1 MLDRPEDVAHRAAVR
16 TLLFLLD
23 FSVVATALLSGLFW
37 WQASRKRLRRVSR
50 FEEMNHA
57 DLNRIIVALNRAQ
70 ILNARA
76 AKTTSVAALLAGVS
90 MALHTVLA

>member
-1 MLDRPEDVAHRAAVR
+1 MR

-23 FSVVATALLSGLFW
+23 LGVVAAALLSGLLW

-50 FEEMNHA
+50 FEEMSNA

-70 ILNARA
+70 ILNSRA
-76 AKTTSVAALLAGVS
+76 AKTTSVAALLAGLS
-90 MALHTVLA
+90 MALHTLAT

>member
-1 MLDRPEDVAHRAAVR
+1 MR

-23 FSVVATALLSGLFW
+23 LGVVAAALLSGLFW

-50 FEEMNHA
+50 FEEMSNA

-70 ILNARA
+70 ILNSRA
-76 AKTTSVAALLAGVS
+76 VKTTSVAALLAGLS
-90 MALHTVLA
+90 MALHTLAT